1 MFHYLLENVGE
12 GDMVGITIHNEVNQT
27 DKPIGFSFRRK
38 DQISSDVIW
47 GVFDK
52 VSQSNSIFNASDTL
66 TVVVHGVKMPIGFG
80 GIKRKG
86 RTLANMV
93 HLKRSII
100 EVRAEE
106 NCLAH
111 ALIIAITRL
120 NNDPNYTPYRRGN
133 RVRPLVKELLDAS
146 GIDLKNG
153 AGIPELIRIQEH
165 FRLEYKIVV
174 YAGLQCDSVMFQGQ
188 YEPDRRINLLFDEV
202 TKHYHVIGNL
212 TGAMAKR

>member
-1 MFHYLLENVGE
+1 
-12 GDMVGITIHNEVNQT
+12 MVGITIRNEVNQT

-174 YAGLQCDSVMFQGQ
+174 YAGLQ
-188 YEPDRRINLLFDEV
+188 
-202 TKHYHVIGNL
+202 
-212 TGAMAKR
+212 